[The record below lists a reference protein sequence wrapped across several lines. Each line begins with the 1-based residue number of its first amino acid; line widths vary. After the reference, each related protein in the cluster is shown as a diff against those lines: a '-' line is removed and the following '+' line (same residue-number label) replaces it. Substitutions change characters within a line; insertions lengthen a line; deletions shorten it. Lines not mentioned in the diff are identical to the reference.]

1 MGLMDDG
8 RRANVAHVTHAV
20 RVTCATCRTTTAA
33 AYDYASA
40 ASPTAGVPAFG
51 PPSGGSTSVVTG
63 VHRLSGS
70 GTPKSGSAVLVPA
83 HHADTGVTVRVE
95 QRIAFDFG
103 VVARVV
109 DHQILGVILGLGERV
124 VAGAVLAVLG
134 AGLEH
139 RHRAL
144 GPALRIHEVAATVGG
159 QQAHRIRHAGART
172 RST

>member
-1 MGLMDDG
+1 MRNPFDTPRKPLFSVRGAGLHIDFTHVECSVMGLMDDG

-70 GTPKSGSAVLVPA
+70 GTPKPGVPSSF
-83 HHADTGVTVRVE
+83 
-95 QRIAFDFG
+95 QRTTPT
-103 VVARVV
+103 
-109 DHQILGVILGLGERV
+109 
-124 VAGAVLAVLG
+124 
-134 AGLEH
+134 
-139 RHRAL
+139 RA
-144 GPALRIHEVAATVGG
+144 
-159 QQAHRIRHAGART
+159 
-172 RST
+172 

>member
-70 GTPKSGSAVLVPA
+70 GTPKSGVPSSF
-83 HHADTGVTVRVE
+83 
-95 QRIAFDFG
+95 QRTTPT
-103 VVARVV
+103 
-109 DHQILGVILGLGERV
+109 
-124 VAGAVLAVLG
+124 
-134 AGLEH
+134 
-139 RHRAL
+139 RA
-144 GPALRIHEVAATVGG
+144 
-159 QQAHRIRHAGART
+159 
-172 RST
+172 